1 MCSYPAYTTADRIE
15 ANLTPGFSPHPG
27 DGCNPSPPWTLTGDE
42 ATNRRSAMRR
52 LMALA
57 LALAPAFTTP
67 TAAQQPRANVGT
79 LTCTLSSTGEKQT
92 TPPSEERTMRCGFKP
107 MHSGVEMTYSGIIR
121 KVGDGGDLY
130 GKLVLIWVVEAPLD
144 TKIEPGLLAQTYV
157 GRPSVG
163 DAKGAAGAG
172 LVGERNADII
182 MKPETAVGTP
192 APGPVVTVMELKVA
206 SVPT

>member
-1 MCSYPAYTTADRIE
+1 
-15 ANLTPGFSPHPG
+15 
-27 DGCNPSPPWTLTGDE
+27 
-42 ATNRRSAMRR
+42 
-52 LMALA
+52 MALVLA
-57 LALAPAFTTP
+57 LACATPA
-67 TAAQQPRANVGT
+67 AAQQPRTNIGT
-79 LTCTLSSTGEKQT
+79 LTCTLSSTGEKQA

-107 MHSGVEMTYSGIIR
+107 MHSGVEMTYSGVIR

-157 GRPSVG
+157 GRPRAG
-163 DAKGAAGAG
+163 AAKGAVGAG

-192 APGPVVTVMELKVA
+192 AQGPVVTVVELKVA